1 MQIKGNNIIIET
13 LDINNL
19 PDYQN
24 MIKTSLFEDKDLVL
38 KLSVTEPKAYFYQ
51 ITKND
56 EIIGTIGYDVISMIN
71 EFKLAKLHLAIS
83 NLDYLN
89 EALSLLLSHAILKN
103 FVVKMVCHTNDE
115 NILKRLKMNKFIF
128 EKNINELVEYKIT
141 KPLYLA
147 R

>member
-89 EALSLLLSHAILKN
+89 EALSLLLSHAILNN

>member
-24 MIKTSLFEDKDLVL
+24 MIKTSLFEDEDLVL

-115 NILKRLKMNKFIF
+115 NILSCLKMNKFIF

>member
-24 MIKTSLFEDKDLVL
+24 MIKTSLFEDQDLVL

-89 EALSLLLSHAILKN
+89 EALSLLLSHAILNN

-115 NILKRLKMNKFIF
+115 NILKCLKMNKFIF
-128 EKNINELVEYKIT
+128 EKNINKLVEYKIT